1 MENMPLAKAQFYV
14 IRQDPKDFIM
24 QADGDKALI
33 STVKHLYE
41 DKAKVGVLQFKN
53 SLYLERGFYDLA
65 AVLDEGI
72 SKEPLVIKGKLID
85 LFDPKLPV
93 LIEKKIYPGEQ
104 SFLLDI
110 NRVEDRTKPQVLCGA
125 ARVYDEQIAGR
136 SYSFV
141 AKSPA
146 NTTNVMRVL
155 LPSKPKSVVVKD
167 AHGRVMKEATS
178 QWDGKSH
185 TVLLIFENNPEG
197 VQVIMN
203 R

>member
-1 MENMPLAKAQFYV
+1 M
-14 IRQDPKDFIM
+14 IM
-24 QADGDKALI
+24 QANGDKALI
-33 STVKHLYE
+33 STVKYLYE
-41 DKAKVGVLQFKN
+41 NKAKAGALQFKN

-85 LFDPKLPV
+85 LFDPKLPI
-93 LIEKKIYPGEQ
+93 LIEKKINPGEQ

-110 NRVEDRTKPQVLCGA
+110 NRVEDPSRPQVLCGA
-125 ARVYDEQIAGR
+125 ARVYDEKIAGCT
-136 SYSFV
+136 YSFV

-155 LPSKPKSVVVKD
+155 LPSKPKSIVVKD
-167 AHGRVMKEATS
+167 TQGKVMKEATS
-178 QWDGKSH
+178 QWDGKSR